1 MEYRNFLQLLYCIR
15 QYTNTFVLCRYQV
28 CEHTGMCEQ
37 LSHESC
43 ASACREKGCVKLL
56 PNFTH
61 GVYVSH
67 HRHPS
72 NSNTATV
79 LPSNSNNLSLFLS
92 VHVSHHRHRAA
103 IKLVHL
109 PPRQV
114 HVVRVGSRAPVL
126 LRPHGCKC
134 IDASLGK
141 VPLPLALYWFWVR
154 LRARALW
161 RQL

>member
-1 MEYRNFLQLLYCIR
+1 MR
-15 QYTNTFVLCRYQV
+15 
-28 CEHTGMCEQ
+28 
-37 LSHESC
+37 
-43 ASACREKGCVKLL
+43 
-56 PNFTH
+56 TH
-61 GVYVSH
+61 GNVRATIPRIVRLGMQRKRVRQVAPEFHARGYVSH
-67 HRHPS
+67 HRHPLPS

-79 LPSNSNNLSLFLS
+79 LPPNSNNLSLFLS